1 MALALGAVFERTV
14 QVKIAALAP
23 FPFVGFEY
31 GGAERIH
38 NLLTRVEHQLDVFVP
53 NYGDIQYAQYHNLNL
68 HYVHVPQE
76 MRGDEYDMVISKNSK
91 ELFAEKLADF
101 EPDLVIL
108 EHPWQV
114 DALSGQRFIY
124 DAHNNETAMKQALK
138 KDSMVEETLRVEEI
152 ALTAEHITFCS
163 PDDNLQSDSPMTLI
177 PNGTDIPEIN
187 RHHGFGSNVVLFV
200 GSAHP
205 PNIGAALTLTTLAKA
220 LPQYHFVIA
229 GNCGN
234 NLRPESDN
242 VTVLGHIDA
251 KMLDY
256 LMRTAHVF
264 MNPIAAGAG
273 TSLKVARAL
282 SYALPVISSSVGA
295 RGYNSACIIT
305 DTAQAAFDALAELRD
320 PKNYAE
326 AADRSRTAAFDYSWN
341 SVGEKF
347 NEVIQQV
354 LNDRR

>member
-1 MALALGAVFERTV
+1 M
-14 QVKIAALAP
+14 KIAALAP

-38 NLLTRVEHQLDVFVP
+38 NLLTRVGHQLDVFVP

-68 HYVHVPQE
+68 HYVHVPESMRQE
-76 MRGDEYDMVISKNSK
+76 EYDMVIAKNSK
-91 ELFAEKLADF
+91 ELFADKLSDYDAD
-101 EPDLVIL
+101 LIIL
-108 EHPWQV
+108 EHPWQA
-114 DALSGQRFIY
+114 DALGDKPFIY
-124 DAHNNETAMKQALK
+124 DAHNNETAMKVALK
-138 KDSMVEETLRVEEI
+138 KDFMVDETRRVESI
-152 ALTAEHITFCS
+152 ALQAAHITFCS
-163 PDDNLQSDSPMTLI
+163 VDDALESDSPMTLI
-177 PNGTDIPEIN
+177 PNGTDIPQIN
-187 RHHGFGSNVVLFV
+187 RHHGFGSNVILFV

-229 GNCGN
+229 GGCGN
-234 NLRPESDN
+234 NLSPESDN
-242 VTVLGHIDA
+242 VTVLGHVDA

-295 RGYNSACIIT
+295 RGYENDCIIT
-305 DTAQAAFDALAELRD
+305 DTAQAAFDALDELRD
-320 PKNYAE
+320 PKNYAQ
-326 AADRSRTAAFDYSWN
+326 AADRSRTAAYNYSWD
-341 SVGEKF
+341 SIGEKF
-347 NEVIQQV
+347 NNVVQQV

>member
-1 MALALGAVFERTV
+1 VALALAALPERTV

-38 NLLTRVEHQLDVFVP
+38 NLLTRVQHQLDVFVP

-68 HYVHVPQE
+68 HYVHVPE
-76 MRGDEYDMVISKNSK
+76 SMRNEEYDMVISKNSK
-91 ELFAEKLADF
+91 ELFAAQLTEF
-101 EPDLVIL
+101 NPDLVIL
-108 EHPWQV
+108 EHPWQA
-114 DALSGQRFIY
+114 DALSGQRFVY
-124 DAHNNETAMKQALK
+124 DAHNNETAMKSALGK
-138 KDSMVEETLRVEEI
+138 ESMVEETRRVEGL
-152 ALTAEHITFCS
+152 ALQAQHITFCS
-163 PDDNLQSDSPMTLI
+163 VDDNLQSDAPMTLI

-205 PNIGAALTLTTLAKA
+205 PNIGAALTLTTIAKA

-229 GNCGN
+229 GACGN
-234 NLRPESDN
+234 NLRPDSDN

-282 SYALPVISSSVGA
+282 SYALPVISSSIGA
-295 RGYNSACIIT
+295 RGYTDACIIT
-305 DTAQAAFDALAELRD
+305 DTTQEAFNALDALRD

-326 AADRSRTAAFDYSWN
+326 AADRSRTAAYEYSWD
-341 SVGEKF
+341 SVGKKF
-347 NEVIQQV
+347 NDVIQQV
-354 LNDRR
+354 LDDRG